1 MKAVVMKG
9 DEMQLSHDRSLPK
22 LRDDYVLVKPHSVA
36 LNPTDWKHVAYRRA
50 KDGAL
55 VGCDYAGVVEEVGRA
70 VTKRWQKGDRICG
83 CTHGSNLVN
92 EEDGAFAEWI
102 VAKGDVQMRI
112 PAKLVYEKAA
122 TVSLGAITVGQGLY
136 QKSLKLNLPTNPIR
150 KKEYILIYG
159 GGTAT
164 GGLAIQYAKLS
175 GYCTISVCGQSDF
188 KRLRNLG
195 ADFCFDYQDPT
206 IGKTIRMLT
215 ENNLRYAWDTIAIES
230 SARICADALST
241 SPGTRYGTTNPIQSP
256 RVDVESSS
264 VVMYTMFGEPFT
276 FGDREFAASPED
288 FDFAKMFMSLTEN
301 LLEEGKLKTHP
312 EILREGGLA
321 GVIQGLDELKSGKV
335 SSGKLVY
342 RITDTP

>member
-1 MKAVVMKG
+1 MPRPFSFSKIHKYPTPTVRNSCAANVFLSLARPVNRAFATMKAVVIKG

-136 QKSLKLNLPTNPIR
+136 QKSLKLNLPTNPVR
-150 KKEYILIYG
+150 RKEYILIYG

-164 GGLAIQYAKLS
+164 GGLAMQYAKL
-175 GYCTISVCGQSDF
+175 Y
-188 KRLRNLG
+188 
-195 ADFCFDYQDPT
+195 
-206 IGKTIRMLT
+206 
-215 ENNLRYAWDTIAIES
+215 
-230 SARICADALST
+230 
-241 SPGTRYGTTNPIQSP
+241 
-256 RVDVESSS
+256 
-264 VVMYTMFGEPFT
+264 
-276 FGDREFAASPED
+276 
-288 FDFAKMFMSLTEN
+288 
-301 LLEEGKLKTHP
+301 
-312 EILREGGLA
+312 
-321 GVIQGLDELKSGKV
+321 V
-335 SSGKLVY
+335 S
-342 RITDTP
+342 R